1 MTTTSIDLRE
11 GSVAADP
18 ATAEVVRNSLCAAA
32 NQTRLAIIRTAF
44 SPVIYDWQD
53 FTTGLFDAEFR
64 LIGQDDGPP
73 GMLGVLGPAVES
85 MVTRCGGRDAMH
97 PGDVLLSTDPYEI
110 GSHAQD
116 VTLAFPAFHE
126 ATLIGF
132 AVIKGH
138 VGDLGQKDAMI
149 GVDTVDCWQ
158 EGLILPA
165 VPLYSRGERN
175 DTIWRILLANSRMP
189 DSLEGDISAFLG
201 GGRVALDA
209 ISRIVER
216 HTIGTYLSAIDRVL
230 DHGETVARQRISA
243 IPDGRYVSQ
252 AVVEAFDPANPV
264 VFDVV
269 VTVSASDIIV
279 DYTGAPAQL
288 SGPFN
293 MPYAATLGGAR
304 SSILAVL
311 GLCDAANEGV
321 LRPIEV
327 RTTPGTLM
335 HASAPAPVSLY
346 FHAGDARE
354 AVARALAL
362 AVPDAVPAGV
372 GAMTPQVLFAY
383 GMRADGSFWGG
394 AFNMTGGQGATPH
407 CDGRAPLMQFAAG
420 DMRAASVEVFEA
432 KTPLVI
438 DRLALAADSAGDG
451 TFSGCP
457 GIDFEFRAREPLAVT
472 LLIDGTRNATGRGIS
487 GGLDGR
493 PNTARIR
500 FPDGQS
506 HEVAKEAGIV
516 LGAGSI
522 VEVHSGGGGGYGPP
536 GQRPAAA
543 VHRDVELGYLS
554 PDEAARRYPHA
565 NT

>member
-1 MTTTSIDLRE
+1 MTVTSIDLRRASA
-11 GSVAADP
+11 GADP
-18 ATAEVVRNSLCAAA
+18 ATAEVIRNGLCAAA
-32 NQTRLAIIRTAF
+32 SQTRLAIIRTAF

-64 LIGQDDGPP
+64 LIGQDNGPP

-85 MVTRCGGRDAMH
+85 MVTRCGGRDTMH

-116 VTLAFPAFHE
+116 VTLAFPAFHDD
-126 ATLIGF
+126 TLIGF

-149 GVDTVDCWQ
+149 GVETVDCWQ
-158 EGLILPA
+158 EGAIFPA

-175 DTIWRILLANSRMP
+175 DAVWRIMLANSRLP

-216 HTIGTYLSAIDRVL
+216 HTIGTYLSAIERVF
-230 DHGETVARQRISA
+230 DHGETVARQRIAA

-252 AVVEAFDPANPV
+252 AVVEAFDPANPL
-264 VFDVV
+264 VFDVG
-269 VTVSASDIIV
+269 VTVSGSDIVV

-288 SGPFN
+288 SAPFN

-335 HASAPAPVSLY
+335 HATAPAPVSLY

-354 AVARALAL
+354 AVLRALAQ
-362 AVPDAVPAGV
+362 AVPEAVPAGV
-372 GAMTPQVLFAY
+372 GASVQVLFAY
-383 GMRADGSFWGG
+383 GRRADGSFWGG
-394 AFNMTGGQGATPH
+394 AFNMPGGQGATPR
-407 CDGRAPLMQFAAG
+407 CDGRAPLMQLAAG
-420 DMRAASVEVFEA
+420 DMKAASGEVFEA

-451 TFSGCP
+451 TCAGCP

-472 LLIDGTRNATGRGIS
+472 LLIDGTRTPTGRGVNE
-487 GGLDGR
+487 GLDGR
-493 PNTARIR
+493 PNRALIR
-500 FPDGQS
+500 LPDGQS
-506 HEVAKEAGIV
+506 REVAKEADIV
-516 LGAGSI
+516 LGAGSK

-536 GQRPAAA
+536 RHRPAAA

-554 PDEAARRYPHA
+554 TDEAARRYPHA
-565 NT
+565 YT